1 MSKKRMLAL
10 VLAAVMSLSSATVA
24 LADGESTAPV
34 TETTTSTDET
44 GGKQPGDEGNDLTE
58 TEETETGEQAPDG
71 ETPETPAETTV
82 PKTEVPAAT
91 NAVTLD
97 EPAELAEENI
107 SSAAELKNAL
117 ATSGSYIVTNDFT
130 VDEDLTAIASDIT
143 INFGS
148 RKVTFNSDATLTV
161 NDGAGLVLTG
171 TEGGITKN
179 DADNM
184 FTVNNGGALTING
197 GKYKNTALSTSS
209 ESGGD
214 RIVIN
219 SGTLTVNGGT
229 ISCGHDQA
237 IHTSAYVNG
246 TETLSQPVKCTINNG
261 MIQGGNWGVVIFGD
275 GEGKND
281 HSVLN
286 ITGGTISAEGQG
298 IATNAS
304 DGKYAGFTINM
315 TGGTV
320 SGDCGIYLPGEGVT
334 NIYEDASVI
343 GGTQGVRIASGV
355 LNVYGGSITANAPQN
370 HNEGFI
376 PGASGGTNGAIA
388 VGKAS
393 SGYVGDIEINIY
405 EGSTISNSSGDAIVV
420 SDVKMGTSEY
430 ENNTIDIN
438 IENTDLAGD
447 ISVVTEEN
455 ENSDNTGKNI
465 TISMNDS
472 TLNGDFTVKS
482 KEAVGELAGES
493 TIAGSVDVVAG
504 NNNVKMEATVDA
516 ESVTGNVTIGWI
528 DLQPATPITP
538 DRDRDNDDNSDYFGN
553 ETWDEVKDQIAEA
566 EEGDTIKVSATG
578 LPYFPSSVARA
589 LKGLDIT
596 LEIRK
601 NGVTYEVNGLEIGD
615 IDKIW
620 YEFDELETELLTAD
634 AESEASSEA
643 DEEAK
648 PIPDTGR

>member
-1 MSKKRMLAL
+1 MRARKLLAFA
-10 VLAAVMSLSSATVA
+10 LAAVLSV
-24 LADGESTAPV
+24 G
-34 TETTTSTDET
+34 TTSV
-44 GGKQPGDEGNDLTE
+44 
-58 TEETETGEQAPDG
+58 AF
-71 ETPETPAETTV
+71 
-82 PKTEVPAAT
+82 AAGS
-91 NAVTLD
+91 V
-97 EPAELAEENI
+97 I
-107 SSAAELKNAL
+107 SSEDELKTAL
-117 ATSGSYIVTNDFT
+117 ATGGDYTVSTSFT
-130 VDEDLTAIASDIT
+130 VDEDIT
-143 INFGS
+143 VAADKTVRIDFGANT
-148 RKVTFNSDATLTV
+148 VTMSNGATLTV
-161 NDGAGLVLTG
+161 NGDLTLDGT
-171 TEGGITKN
+171 TGGISKS
-179 DADNM
+179 DVDNM
-184 FTVNNGGALTING
+184 ICVNNSGSLEING
-197 GKYKNTALSTSS
+197 GEYKNTALSTSS

-355 LNVYGGSITANAPQN
+355 LNVYGGTITANAPQN

-538 DRDRDNDDNSDYFGN
+538 DRDSDNDDGGDYFGN

-634 AESEASSEA
+634 ADTDSEAPAAE
-643 DEEAK
+643 DEDKAN
-648 PIPDTGR
+648 PDTGR